1 MSIRQQNHLDQV
13 LIRLRDSASI
23 RGVTYLATAAAVL
36 ELSNTLAIDQHDPYA
51 NMHVAAFPGVVALTY
66 ALARLRPEDRAA
78 WQRLPTRQ
86 DVRQF
91 GQGLALGSTMILSV
105 LGIAAAKGWVSAP
118 AWGWEHAS
126 VRAVA
131 RSVALL
137 TVQELAL
144 IWNEEQVFR
153 GYGFDTLRQ
162 AIGLPAA
169 SIILTT
175 LFALYHGL
183 DYRRAVGTAIG
194 GVALLMLRM
203 GSGSLWMPFGFHL
216 AWNILQIA
224 LFGPE
229 GEALSLRPLRL
240 HGPPQWIGRPG
251 SPEHG
256 WLSMIIRGGLCI
268 AMAAW
273 LWRRRALNKR

>member
-1 MSIRQQNHLDQV
+1 MNARQQNCLDQV
-13 LIRLRDSASI
+13 LIRLRDSASV
-23 RGVTYLATAAAVL
+23 RGVTYLATSAAML
-36 ELSNTLAIDQHDPYA
+36 ELSNTLAIDQSDPYA
-51 NMHVAAFPGVVALTY
+51 NIHVAAFPGVVALTY
-66 ALARLRPEDRAA
+66 ALARLRPEDHAA

-86 DVRQF
+86 DVREL
-91 GQGLALGSTMILSV
+91 GQGLALGGTMILSV

-131 RSVALL
+131 RSVAVL

-175 LFALYHGL
+175 LFGLYHGL

-194 GVALLMLRM
+194 GVTLLMLRI

-216 AWNILQIA
+216 AWNILQLA

-240 HGPPQWIGRPG
+240 HGPARWIGRPG

-256 WLSMIIRGGLCI
+256 WLSMIMRSVLCVVL
-268 AMAAW
+268 AVW
-273 LWRRRALNKR
+273 LRRQKTLSQ